1 MQTQPHHA
9 QDPTQPK
16 TSAEYMERLRAVD
29 RDIAAFGAALYN
41 AKRSGVCEITVTDLR
56 ERLEAARA
64 EKMSLRCPTVGGV
77 LPVCVGRGKGGK
89 GRGFT
94 VALDAITQGCAL
106 PDGWTRAEAKA
117 GGVSDFGGT
126 ASKRAA

>member
-9 QDPTQPK
+9 QHQQPQ

-29 RDIAAFGAALYN
+29 RDIAAFGAALHN
-41 AKRSGVCEITVTDLR
+41 AKRSGACEIIAADLR

-64 EKMSLRCPTVGGV
+64 EKMGLRCPTVGGA

-106 PDGWTRAEAKA
+106 PDGWTRAEVKA
-117 GGVSDFGGT
+117 GGVSALGVA
-126 ASKRAA
+126 ASKRVA

>member
-1 MQTQPHHA
+1 MQTQAHP
-9 QDPTQPK
+9 PK

-29 RDIAAFGAALYN
+29 RDIAVFGAALHT
-41 AKRSGVCEITVTDLR
+41 AKRSGACEITVTDLR

-89 GRGFT
+89 GGKGRGFT

-106 PDGWTRAEAKA
+106 PDGWTRADA
-117 GGVSDFGGT
+117 
-126 ASKRAA
+126 RATKQAA